1 MLHENEVILSISDK
15 KKMRKNTRDIPE
27 VLVNNIGK
35 NVDINI
41 DKNEKLE

>member
-1 MLHENEVILSISDK
+1 
-15 KKMRKNTRDIPE
+15 MRKNTRDILE